1 MLIKQSA
8 LHFLYLIRYANAYK
22 YKHPIYA
29 FISLYVLKQELI
41 IQSNTRTEVRVRIK
55 ITVGTY
61 YRKNRAWWQS
71 RWMLDK
77 RIIDKQFERLE
88 PNRNDTLILAMS

>member
-1 MLIKQSA
+1 MMFMFIKQSA

-41 IQSNTRTEVRVRIK
+41 IQTNTRTEVRVRIK
-55 ITVGTY
+55 ITVGTTE
-61 YRKNRAWWQS
+61 
-71 RWMLDK
+71 
-77 RIIDKQFERLE
+77 RIVHDD
-88 PNRNDTLILAMS
+88 NLAECWTNAL